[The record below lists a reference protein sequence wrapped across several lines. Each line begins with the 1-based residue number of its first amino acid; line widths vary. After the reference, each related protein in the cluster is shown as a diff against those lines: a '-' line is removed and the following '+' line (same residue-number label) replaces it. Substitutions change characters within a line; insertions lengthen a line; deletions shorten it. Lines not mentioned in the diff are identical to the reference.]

1 MSQDTVTLREQVILK
16 DAPGA
21 HDLIVRH
28 QYTPPTADGKPEDD
42 PFARMDMANAKW
54 MFDVLLKEYPGHLWR
69 TVYDGR
75 NKMAY
80 LSIPIL
86 MGINKYWAI
95 NLVTDYLDDKLL
107 IRCAGDLL
115 QRYGLR
121 PRRFELDPF
130 LDAREKHSALV
141 VPTRE
146 FPD

>member
-1 MSQDTVTLREQVILK
+1 
-16 DAPGA
+16 
-21 HDLIVRH
+21 
-28 QYTPPTADGKPEDD
+28 
-42 PFARMDMANAKW
+42 
-54 MFDVLLKEYPGHLWR
+54 
-69 TVYDGR
+69 
-75 NKMAY
+75 MAY